1 MKSLRR
7 AITPHMLL
15 VSFLILGVLAF
26 SPPTA
31 AVAGGTL
38 VNPDFVFSEG
48 SNASVFKVTFAPD
61 LVNAA
66 SYTVKIYD
74 SDDSYA
80 AIKMTVNNYVS
91 GTDIAGVTCDYF
103 GGGTDTNFCLK
114 INRGVTFKASITANP
129 NPGVTGPGESAKSNT
144 IGILFSYNPVGGA
157 VKYDQNQPGMY
168 FHRTDVAISARSAA
182 SYTLYLYR
190 TNIGA
195 PTGSPNVICATSD
208 PMIAEL
214 ANVYATHTGLNNST
228 GVAGEGDETFLALEP
243 GYCYM
248 WASKMIAPLTPDSA
262 NITWY
267 DSDIS
272 VKALRAYY
280 VPRQI
285 SPPTSLHVVP
295 GDKQLVLSWTAPTST
310 SVTLRNYKILISAD
324 MSNWYYVVRTG
335 FDTITLFPNDITSL
349 IATQYYYL
357 KGYTTEKHDLVNGT
371 PYYIRIIAVGDFPD
385 FKESVDLYTAPTTF
399 TPASP
404 PYELPTTG
412 ISPKDGQ
419 VDFTWSAPTDNGG
432 AAVTGYV
439 GEYSTDNTNWSGGF
453 EVSASTYAASITG
466 LTNGTAYYFRI
477 AAKNSIGVGTYS
489 NSGATTTPYGTPTIS
504 MSVTSINGTF

>member
-1 MKSLRR
+1 
-7 AITPHMLL
+7 MLL

-38 VNPDFVFSEG
+38 VNPDFVFCEG
-48 SNASVFKVTFAPD
+48 SNGSVFKVTFAPD

-310 SVTLRNYKILISAD
+310 SVTLRSYKILISAD

-357 KGYTTEKHDLVNGT
+357 DGYTKKHDLVNGT

-385 FKESVDLYTAPTTF
+385 LKESVDLYTAPTTF

-404 PYELPTTG
+404 PYELPTT
-412 ISPKDGQ
+412 
-419 VDFTWSAPTDNGG
+419 
-432 AAVTGYV
+432 
-439 GEYSTDNTNWSGGF
+439 STPIYNF
-453 EVSASTYAASITG
+453 
-466 LTNGTAYYFRI
+466 
-477 AAKNSIGVGTYS
+477 
-489 NSGATTTPYGTPTIS
+489 
-504 MSVTSINGTF
+504 